1 MTVELLDWEAPNGIE
16 VLLAWLAPLDG
27 VCGPDRPTGDG
38 WPYRQVTRVTGPD
51 DKVTDFGLYSVHTF
65 ATGPDKEAAF
75 TAAADAPRSRTVACW
90 RWRHRWPRNGASRSA
105 AAGSSRPTASPP
117 PKGLARSTTAQ
128 ANWSPG
134 KLRGTASNCVS
145 PLLSDSP

>member
-75 TAAADAPRSRTVACW
+75 TAAADAAQITHRRLLAMAPPLAPQRRIAISGGRIIKADSITATEGPRPEHYGAGELVA
-90 RWRHRWPRNGASRSA
+90 RQVARYRVELRFA
-105 AAGSSRPTASPP
+105 AV
-117 PKGLARSTTAQ
+117 L
-128 ANWSPG
+128 
-134 KLRGTASNCVS
+134 
-145 PLLSDSP
+145 